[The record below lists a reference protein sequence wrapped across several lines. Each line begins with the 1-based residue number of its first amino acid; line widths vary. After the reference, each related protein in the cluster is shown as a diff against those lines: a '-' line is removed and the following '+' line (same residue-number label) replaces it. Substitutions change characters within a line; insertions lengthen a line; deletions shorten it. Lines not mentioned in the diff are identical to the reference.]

1 MTDQSPQE
9 TNEPRKSASKKKKRR
24 WLTAIF
30 LVFMLFCLSFLGLA
44 LGLISS
50 ASQNLPNIE
59 QLKFFQP
66 SESTQIFASDGT
78 LIGSIYKENRTWVP
92 ISQMPQVLKDAI
104 ISIEDERFYHHFG
117 IDFKGILRAI
127 RANLRHEPLQ
137 GASTI
142 TQQLARGIFLSP
154 QVSIQRKIQEALLAI
169 QIERRFTKEEI
180 LELYLNQIYFGS
192 SAYGVESA
200 AHTYFGKNAGSLNLA
215 QASMLAGLP
224 QAPSLYS
231 PKVNFKLAKDRQALV
246 LQRMVTNGYISFQ
259 QAKEAL
265 HAPLKLAR
273 TKEEFHTYKYPY
285 FTTYVVHYLFSK
297 YEPEVIFRGGLKVY
311 TTMNIS
317 MQETAQKALAEGVRK
332 GSDAG
337 YNCHQ
342 GALAA
347 LEPKTGYIR
356 AMVGGVKFDTK
367 SQFNRAWQ
375 ARRQPGSAFKVFVYT
390 AAIDSGFSPNT
401 IIQDAPISYPQ
412 VDGTS
417 WSPQNSDR
425 RYWGSIT
432 LTTAL
437 QFSRNVCAVRMI
449 EKLGPGKVI
458 DYAYRMG
465 IKERLEPNLSL
476 ALGSSVVTPLQMAS
490 AFGVL
495 AHGGLK
501 VEPTPVKLIKDFE
514 GNIIEDNTNPYQEA
528 VLPFST
534 ASVMTGILQKVIEAG
549 TGTAAQIGRPAAG
562 KTGTTNDF
570 RDAWFIGYTPQMA
583 AAVWIGN
590 DDYSPMVHSYGG
602 DIPAGIWAKFMKSA
616 LAKEKTMAFET
627 QKSDLEEVMI
637 CDESGL
643 RASPGCPSTH
653 KEMFKAGTVPKKFCQ
668 LHAAE
673 PQNNRQNNPATENT
687 RTRPQPEPTP
697 PEEEVV
703 VPQEPQ
709 TQEENENELDF
720 EDEKPPTLLTPQP
733 SPVPP
738 PQPQPEATAPPPA
751 PPPPPATS
759 IPSGNGGTK

>member
-1 MTDQSPQE
+1 MTEQNASE
-9 TNEPRKSASKKKKRR
+9 VNEPRNPAPKKKKRR
-24 WLTAIF
+24 WLIAIF
-30 LVFMLFCLSFLGLA
+30 LLLMLFCLSFLGFA

-92 ISQMPQVLKDAI
+92 ISKMPQVLKDSI

-215 QASMLAGLP
+215 EASMLAGLP

-231 PKVNFKLAKDRQALV
+231 PKVNFKLAKERQALV
-246 LQRMVTNGYISFQ
+246 LQRMVANGYISFKK
-259 QAKEAL
+259 AREAL
-265 HAPLKLAR
+265 HAPLKLAQ

-311 TTMNIS
+311 TTMNVS
-317 MQETAQKALAEGVRK
+317 MQETAQKALAEGVKR
-332 GSDAG
+332 GLMAG

-390 AAIDSGFSPNT
+390 AAIDSGFTPTT
-401 IIQDAPISYPQ
+401 IIQDSPISYPM
-412 VDGTS
+412 VDGTT
-417 WSPQNSDR
+417 WSPRNSDGG
-425 RYWGSIT
+425 YWGSIT
-432 LTTAL
+432 LTQAL

-465 IKERLEPNLSL
+465 IKEKLEPNLSL

-495 AHGGLK
+495 AHGGIK
-501 VEPTPVKLIKDFE
+501 VEPIPVKLIKDFE
-514 GNIIEDNTNPYQEA
+514 GNVIEDNTNPYQEA
-528 VLPFST
+528 VIPFST
-534 ASVMTGILQKVIEAG
+534 ASTMTGILQKVIEAG

-616 LAKEKTMAFET
+616 LAKEKIMAFET
-627 QKSDLEEVMI
+627 QKSDLDEVMI

-668 LHAAE
+668 LHPTE
-673 PQNNRQNNPATENT
+673 PQYNKQNIPATENT
-687 RTRPQPEPTP
+687 RARPQPEPTT

-709 TQEENENELDF
+709 TEEENELDF

-733 SPVPP
+733 PP
-738 PQPQPEATAPPPA
+738 IPPPQPEATAPPP
-751 PPPPPATS
+751 PPPPAPP
-759 IPSGNGGTK
+759 IPSGNGSTQ